1 MSKRLNAGSTQKFTE
16 IKNITDNIVVFNKNT
31 ACLIIEVQ
39 ASNFALLSQQEQNTK
54 IYSYA
59 ALLNS
64 LSFSIQIIIRNKKI
78 DITSYLNFLDQ
89 ESQKLAS
96 IESVQSSGNETK
108 QALVGEGL
116 AAYIKLYKN
125 FIQELITV
133 NSVLDKKFYIVIP
146 YSYLE
151 KGVTGAASTV
161 KKEAG
166 QSDFEIAAKAT
177 LHTKA
182 DSLLSQIARLSL
194 RAKVLQEDELI
205 KLFYDIYNQS
215 QTAPNEMGKGMKTI
229 IVTGQE
235 Q

>member
-1 MSKRLNAGSTQKFTE
+1 MAKRLNAGSTQRFTE
-16 IKNITDNIVVFNKNT
+16 IKNITDNIVVFNNNT
-31 ACLIIEVQ
+31 ACLVIEVQ

-64 LSFSIQIIIRNKKI
+64 LSFSIQIIVRNKKI

-96 IESVQSSGNETK
+96 MESVQSNEKETK
-108 QALVGEGL
+108 QTLVGEGL

-151 KGVTGAASTV
+151 KGVSGAASTV
-161 KKEAG
+161 KKESG
-166 QSDFEIAAKAT
+166 QSDFEVAAKTT
-177 LHTKA
+177 LNTKA

-194 RAKVLQEDELI
+194 RAKILLEDELI

-215 QTAPNEMGKGMKTI
+215 QTAPNKMGKGAKTV
-229 IVTGQE
+229 IVSGQE